1 MDLVVGPRTTAE
13 ISAAVRAK
21 HKPVNDNIS
30 LDAYFTTADHV
41 GKQVRA
47 RRRTRRVASRRVP
60 PRPGASSSA
69 QAPPTVRRVS
79 APSPPRPSLTRPAPS
94 RWIPRRRIH
103 HA

>member
-60 PRPGASSSA
+60 RPGASYSA
-69 QAPPTVRRVS
+69 QAPPTVRRVP
-79 APSPPRPSLTRPAPS
+79 APSPPRSSLTRPAPS
-94 RWIPRRRIH
+94 R
-103 HA
+103 

>member
-60 PRPGASSSA
+60 PAPARP
-69 QAPPTVRRVS
+69 PPPRHPRRF
-79 APSPPRPSLTRPAPS
+79 AASPPVAAAPLPHPARPHRAEY
-94 RWIPRRRIH
+94 R
-103 HA
+103 AAE

>member
-21 HKPVNDNIS
+21 HKPVNDNIG

-60 PRPGASSSA
+60 SSA

-94 RWIPRRRIH
+94 R
-103 HA
+103 

>member
-60 PRPGASSSA
+60 PQARP
-69 QAPPTVRRVS
+69 PPPRHPRRF
-79 APSPPRPSLTRPAPS
+79 AASPPRRRRAPPSPAPPL
-94 RWIPRRRIH
+94 RAEYR
-103 HA
+103 AAE

>member
-47 RRRTRRVASRRVP
+47 RRRTRRVASRRVARPTP
-60 PRPGASSSA
+60 PRRVPCHGASYSA
-69 QAPPTVRRVS
+69 QAPPTVRRVP
-79 APSPPRPSLTRPAPS
+79 APSPPRSSLTRPAPS
-94 RWIPRRRIH
+94 R
-103 HA
+103 